1 MEQLI
6 TKSVNDIR
14 IGDIR
19 LEHESS
25 DCSSSIT
32 VQYMPDYPGKFDV
45 TNFYYNISPNH
56 IVSSRFSIG
65 VDNRKPIEERTIN
78 NLISEKDAKEIRL
91 ALKEYKNDRLSL
103 YETYKRAL
111 KIKKTTPLYYIDDKH
126 LNVELKDGD
135 VITCVGL
142 SGELI
147 FLELHDNKYDSN
159 LKNLEQDD
167 LFYDWLTETD
177 NSYSVYLSG
186 KCFEIGLN
194 TDNLINI
201 NETLYRHSF
210 NFKNKEYE
218 TYIIEGITLDWLADR
233 MINIRKK
240 LYDVVLRIY
249 NKYYEELEQPIIKH
263 YNGNEYSYWE
273 TPKDVFDCGE
283 KINRTLK

>member
-6 TKSVNDIR
+6 TKNVNDIR

-19 LEHESS
+19 LEHEPN

-45 TNFYYNISPNH
+45 TNFYYSISPNH
-56 IVSSRFSIG
+56 IMSGRFSMG
-65 VDNRKPIEERTIN
+65 VDSRKPIEEQTIS

-91 ALKEYKNDRLSL
+91 ALKEYENNRLEL

-111 KIKKTTPLYYIDDKH
+111 KTKKTTPLYYIDDKH

-135 VITCVGL
+135 VITCIGY

-147 FLELHDNKYDSN
+147 FLELHDTEYDSN
-159 LKNLEQDD
+159 LKTLEQDE
-167 LFYDWLTETD
+167 LFYEWLTETD
-177 NSYSVYLSG
+177 SSYSVYLRG

-194 TDNLINI
+194 KGNLSDTNKS
-201 NETLYRHSF
+201 LHSF

-218 TYIIEGITLDWLADR
+218 TYLIEGITLDWLADR
-233 MINIRKK
+233 MVNIRKK

-249 NKYYEELEQPIIKH
+249 NKYYEELEQPVIRH
-263 YNGNEYSYWE
+263 SNGKEYSYWE
-273 TPKDVFDCGE
+273 TPKDVFACGE

>member
-1 MEQLI
+1 MEKLI

-56 IVSSRFSIG
+56 IVSGRFSIG
-65 VDNRKPIEERTIN
+65 VDNRKPIENRTIN
-78 NLISEKDAKEIRL
+78 NLILEKDAKEIRL
-91 ALKEYKNDRLSL
+91 ALKEYENNRLSL

-111 KIKKTTPLYYIDDKH
+111 KTKKTTPLYYIDDKH
-126 LNVELKDGD
+126 LNIELKDGD
-135 VITCVGL
+135 VITCIGHN
-142 SGELI
+142 GELV
-147 FLELHDNKYDSN
+147 FLELHDNEYGSN
-159 LKNLEQDD
+159 LETLEQDE
-167 LFYDWLTETD
+167 LFYEWLTETD
-177 NSYSVYLSG
+177 KSYSVYLRG

-194 TDNLINI
+194 NGILSNTR
-201 NETLYRHSF
+201 ETLHSF

-218 TYIIEGITLDWLADR
+218 TYLIEGITLDWLADR
-233 MINIRKK
+233 MVNIRKK
-240 LYDVVLRIY
+240 LYDVVLLIY
-249 NKYYEELEQPIIKH
+249 NKYHEELKQPVIKH
-263 YNGNEYSYWE
+263 FNGNEYSYWE

>member
-1 MEQLI
+1 MEKLI

-19 LEHESS
+19 LKKEPSVYSS
-25 DCSSSIT
+25 AIE

-56 IVSSRFSIG
+56 IKSGRFSMG
-65 VDNRKPIEERTIN
+65 VDNRKPIEEQTIS

-91 ALKEYKNDRLSL
+91 ALKEYENNRLKL
-103 YETYKRAL
+103 YETYKYAL
-111 KIKKTTPLYYIDDKH
+111 KAKKTTPLYYIDDKH

-135 VITCVGL
+135 VITCVGH

-147 FLELHDNKYDSN
+147 FLELHDTEYNSN
-159 LKNLEQDD
+159 IKGLEQDE
-167 LFYDWLTETD
+167 LFYEWLTETD
-177 NSYSVYLSG
+177 KSYSIYLRG

-194 TDNLINI
+194 DGILSDISS
-201 NETLYRHSF
+201 TLYSF

-218 TYIIEGITLDWLADR
+218 TYLIEGITLDWLADR
-233 MINIRKK
+233 MVNIRKK
-240 LYDVVLRIY
+240 LYDVVLCVY
-249 NKYYEELEQPIIKH
+249 NKYYENLEQPVIKH
-263 YNGNEYSYWE
+263 SNGKEYSYWE
-273 TPKDVFDCGE
+273 TPKDIFDCGE

>member
-6 TKSVNDIR
+6 TKNVNDIR

-19 LEHESS
+19 LKKESS
-25 DCSSSIT
+25 GYSSTIE

-45 TNFYYNISPNH
+45 TNFYYSISPNH
-56 IVSSRFSIG
+56 VMSGRFSMG
-65 VDNRKPIEERTIN
+65 VDSRKPIEEQTIS

-91 ALKEYKNDRLSL
+91 ALKEYENNRLKL

-111 KIKKTTPLYYIDDKH
+111 KTKKTTPLYYIDDKH

-135 VITCVGL
+135 VITCVGY

-147 FLELHDNKYDSN
+147 FLELHDTEYDSN
-159 LKNLEQDD
+159 LKTLEQDE
-167 LFYDWLTETD
+167 LFYEWLTETD
-177 NSYSVYLSG
+177 SVYSVYLRG

-194 TDNLINI
+194 KGNLSDINK
-201 NETLYRHSF
+201 TLHSF
-210 NFKNKEYE
+210 KFKNKEYE
-218 TYIIEGITLDWLADR
+218 TYLIEGITLDWLADR
-233 MINIRKK
+233 MVNIRKK

-249 NKYYEELEQPIIKH
+249 NKYYEELEQPVIRH
-263 YNGNEYSYWE
+263 SNGKEYSYWE
-273 TPKDVFDCGE
+273 TPKDVFACGE